1 MQSIL
6 KRSRRASGGF
16 ALLELLVASGVL
28 ALGLVALT
36 SATWRSHA
44 LTRSVEARAHADRAL
59 RTTEATIRAFASA
72 RVESEDAGAWAA
84 EIHGTFGPGG
94 TGTFDVP
101 ELDPATGAASVGTI
115 LLVTDETA
123 TDEELGVKLGMPRD
137 LDGDGAVTNTDV
149 GTAGVL
155 YPVVLTAG
163 WRSERADRT
172 ARRGFFLVGL

>member
-1 MQSIL
+1 M
-6 KRSRRASGGF
+6 
-16 ALLELLVASGVL
+16 ASGVL

-59 RTTEATIRAFASA
+59 RTTEATIRAFATAQIEGESA
-72 RVESEDAGAWAA
+72 WSAEVHAA
-84 EIHGTFGPGG
+84 FGPGG
-94 TGTFDVP
+94 TETFDVP
-101 ELDPATGAASVGTI
+101 ELDPAAGAASVGTI